1 MLSMNS
7 GIYAKR
13 VYKGIL
19 VRRGTVVFSSGQ
31 KKKIVEDRMA
41 NDVSDYVWVNMK
53 VMSSCSDSFIIS
65 PPTHVSLPNH
75 AHTKHTHGKPS
86 PATPTT
92 HQAHSCCIVSLR
104 RFFNSPVTTD
114 LYFFHNLHI
123 HVCVPHHS

>member
-1 MLSMNS
+1 MNS

-31 KKKIVEDRMA
+31 KKKIVEDRVA

-65 PPTHVSLPNH
+65 PPTHVSLFNH
-75 AHTKHTHGKPS
+75 AHTKHTPTVSPRQPRPQHTKPT
-86 PATPTT
+86 PA
-92 HQAHSCCIVSLR
+92 V
-104 RFFNSPVTTD
+104 
-114 LYFFHNLHI
+114 
-123 HVCVPHHS
+123 